1 VGKRKRRPSASSGK
15 TCFFKL
21 IARGAINAVLT
32 SPQPKLTYSA
42 FGQIMRKNEG
52 DGVRQSNHSQLRID
66 DPYFD
71 RFEVGV
77 FIFTLE

>member
-1 VGKRKRRPSASSGK
+1 
-15 TCFFKL
+15 
-21 IARGAINAVLT
+21 
-32 SPQPKLTYSA
+32 
-42 FGQIMRKNEG
+42 MRKNEG